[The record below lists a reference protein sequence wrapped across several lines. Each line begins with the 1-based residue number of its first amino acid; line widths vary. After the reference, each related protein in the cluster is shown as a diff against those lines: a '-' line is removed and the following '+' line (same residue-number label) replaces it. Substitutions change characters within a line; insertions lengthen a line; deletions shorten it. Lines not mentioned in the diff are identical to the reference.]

1 MWQFFIF
8 TFSKNALKS
17 GKLGIF
23 VLSNLFEGLKWDAIN
38 VLIDGLNR
46 QQASLMNFHVSKH
59 SFPLLNFIV
68 TVAHSN
74 KPIIIIIII
83 GVCM

>member
-8 TFSKNALKS
+8 AFSKNALKS

-46 QQASLMNFHVSKH
+46 
-59 SFPLLNFIV
+59 
-68 TVAHSN
+68 
-74 KPIIIIIII
+74 
-83 GVCM
+83 

>member
-23 VLSNLFEGLKWDAIN
+23 VLSNLFEGLKWDVIN

-46 QQASLMNFHVSKH
+46 
-59 SFPLLNFIV
+59 
-68 TVAHSN
+68 
-74 KPIIIIIII
+74 
-83 GVCM
+83 